1 MNKFLCRKRKLC
13 DCEKKN
19 NKRKYRIL
27 KFVLKEKAIMKIE
40 KVVEKV

>member
-1 MNKFLCRKRKLC
+1 MNNFSAEKESCVIV
-13 DCEKKN
+13 KKN